1 MNFYLLI
8 APRVFDICLHDHQ
21 ITCYFVRYLLVY
33 QSDWS
38 SKMVKIHR
46 GSIVVVIVGGRLVG
60 STQLPFITIG
70 GRKSLVNAQML
81 LLLEKVW
88 WVPRV
93 N

>member
-1 MNFYLLI
+1 MTIKLHATLFGTYLFISLI
-8 APRVFDICLHDHQ
+8 GHQ
-21 ITCYFVRYLLVY
+21 R
-33 QSDWS
+33 WS
-38 SKMVKIHR
+38 KYI
-46 GSIVVVIVGGRLVG
+46 GEVVVIVGGRLVG

-81 LLLEKVW
+81 LLLLEKVW

>member
-1 MNFYLLI
+1 MTIKLHATLLGTYLFISLI
-8 APRVFDICLHDHQ
+8 GHQ
-21 ITCYFVRYLLVY
+21 R
-33 QSDWS
+33 WS
-38 SKMVKIHR
+38 KYI
-46 GSIVVVIVGGRLVG
+46 GEVVVIVGGRLVG

-81 LLLEKVW
+81 LEKVW

>member
-1 MNFYLLI
+1 MTIALHATLLGTYLFISLI
-8 APRVFDICLHDHQ
+8 GHQ
-21 ITCYFVRYLLVY
+21 R
-33 QSDWS
+33 WS
-38 SKMVKIHR
+38 KYIGEVV
-46 GSIVVVIVGGRLVG
+46 VVVIVVGGRLVG

>member
-1 MNFYLLI
+1 MTIKLHATLLGTYLFISLI
-8 APRVFDICLHDHQ
+8 GHQ
-21 ITCYFVRYLLVY
+21 R
-33 QSDWS
+33 WS
-38 SKMVKIHR
+38 KYIGEV
-46 GSIVVVIVGGRLVG
+46 VVVIVGGRLVG

-81 LLLEKVW
+81 LEKVW

>member
-1 MNFYLLI
+1 MTIKLHATLLGTYLFISLI
-8 APRVFDICLHDHQ
+8 GHQ
-21 ITCYFVRYLLVY
+21 R
-33 QSDWS
+33 WS
-38 SKMVKIHR
+38 KYI
-46 GSIVVVIVGGRLVG
+46 GEVVVIVGGRLVG

-81 LLLEKVW
+81 LLLLLLEKVW

>member
-1 MNFYLLI
+1 MTIKLHATLLGTYLFISLI
-8 APRVFDICLHDHQ
+8 GHQ
-21 ITCYFVRYLLVY
+21 R
-33 QSDWS
+33 WS
-38 SKMVKIHR
+38 KYIGEV
-46 GSIVVVIVGGRLVG
+46 VVVIVGGRLVG

-81 LLLEKVW
+81 LLEKVW

>member
-1 MNFYLLI
+1 MTIKLHATLLGTYLFISLI
-8 APRVFDICLHDHQ
+8 GHQ
-21 ITCYFVRYLLVY
+21 R
-33 QSDWS
+33 WS
-38 SKMVKIHR
+38 KYIGEV
-46 GSIVVVIVGGRLVG
+46 VVVIVGGRLVG

-81 LLLEKVW
+81 LLLLEKVW

>member
-1 MNFYLLI
+1 MNIFLLI
-8 APRVFDICLHDHQ
+8 APECLIYACMTIKLHATLLGTYLFISLIGHQ
-21 ITCYFVRYLLVY
+21 R
-33 QSDWS
+33 WS
-38 SKMVKIHR
+38 KYI
-46 GSIVVVIVGGRLVG
+46 GEVVVVVKVGGRLVG

-81 LLLEKVW
+81 LEKVW